1 MAATS
6 LDSEFGGSLVDL
18 LLVSVA
24 GEEMETLM
32 GAEQMLQEKQVRTLM
47 TFTWNQSRLKEH
59 LIPRGY
65 RFIKE
70 HQLEKSSCHV
80 IRAS

>member
-32 GAEQMLQEKQVRTLM
+32 GAEQMLQVRTLM